1 VGGGGAALSHDARAA
16 GRALALTSLGVFLA
30 SATWFTGTAAVPA
43 LRRAWGLSE
52 AQSAWLT
59 ISVQAGFITGTFLY
73 AVLNVSDVFN
83 PRRVFF
89 ASAAAGALCNAG
101 FAALSG
107 GLPGAVA
114 LRFLTG
120 VTLAGVYPV
129 AMKIVASWFT
139 AGLGWRLGIMVGAL
153 ALGTS
158 TPYLVRAVG
167 AGADWRLLTGGASLA
182 ALLGGV
188 LVLGAVG
195 DGPRLPARAPFDPR
209 ALVRVFG
216 PASFRLNAFGYF
228 GHMWELYA
236 FWSLL
241 PFFLAGRLPPSPP
254 GSDRVALVA
263 FLTVALGGLGCA
275 AGGWV
280 SRRVGERRVAL
291 FCLAASAACCLLSA
305 LAFAWPAPALVAF
318 VLLWG
323 VVVVA
328 DSPQFSALAARYCPP
343 AYTGTAFTV
352 QNGVGFAVTLV
363 SIQLLPLLAA
373 RVGWRW
379 TFLALA
385 PGPILGAWAMAR
397 LGALPEAVGQ

>member
-1 VGGGGAALSHDARAA
+1 V
-16 GRALALTSLGVFLA
+16 
-30 SATWFTGTAAVPA
+30 
-43 LRRAWGLSE
+43 
-52 AQSAWLT
+52 
-59 ISVQAGFITGTFLY
+59 
-73 AVLNVSDVFN
+73 
-83 PRRVFF
+83 
-89 ASAAAGALCNAG
+89 
-101 FAALSG
+101 
-107 GLPGAVA
+107 

-120 VTLAGVYPV
+120 LTLAGVYPV

-139 AGLGWRLGIMVGAL
+139 SGLGWRLGIMVGSL

-158 TPYLVRAVG
+158 TPYLLRALGG
-167 AGADWRLLTGGASLA
+167 AGDWRILTGAASLA
-182 ALLGGV
+182 ALLGGALV
-188 LVLGAVG
+188 LVAVG

-216 PASFRLNAFGYF
+216 PADFRLNAFGYF

-241 PFFLAGRLPPSPP
+241 PFFLAGRLRPSPA
-254 GSDRVALVA
+254 GIDRVALVA

-275 AGGWV
+275 AGGWI
-280 SRRVGERRVAL
+280 SRTLGERRVAL
-291 FCLAASAACCLLSA
+291 ACLLASAACCLLSG
-305 LAFAWPAPALVAF
+305 LAFLWPAPALVAF
-318 VLLWG
+318 LLFWG

-352 QNGVGFAVTLV
+352 QNGVGFAITLF

-373 RVGWRW
+373 RIGWRW

-385 PGPILGAWAMAR
+385 PGPILGAWAMVR